1 MRSRLRR
8 VLLVVIAGLTL
19 ASGLA
24 VAALALYARRPEA
37 IAAALASEAADPVP
51 RPAGVDDRVPGPM
64 ERLGHW
70 LHARF
75 LAPPAGPVAAA
86 PARGFVLPAPLGA
99 PTTVALTVRMSLWPR
114 APPVSA

>member
-8 VLLVVIAGLTL
+8 IVLTVVAGLTL

-24 VAALALYARRPEA
+24 VGPVAFYARRPEA

-51 RPAGVDDRVPGPM
+51 APGQQIDDRMPGPM

-75 LAPPAGPVAAA
+75 IAPPAGPVS
-86 PARGFVLPAPLGA
+86 R
-99 PTTVALTVRMSLWPR
+99 PR
-114 APPVSA
+114 RRAGSSCPPRSGRRPRCP